1 MNRRTIGR
9 GRVIAGTGAVVTLV
23 ACFLPWYTVGGD
35 GGLPAISS
43 NAFDGTGILVFLAAV
58 GVLALI
64 ALPYAAGDQ
73 RLGID
78 RPAAFVASS
87 RSASRATSSASCSS
101 SRSRR
106 SDCRTGRL
114 ASGWPRW
121 GWRSWPGARPRSPAS
136 AARADGPRRR
146 RASLIAEIDLA
157 AGVLSW

>member
-9 GRVIAGTGAVVTLV
+9 GRVIAGTGAVVTLI
-23 ACFLPWYTVGGD
+23 ACFLPWYTVGGE

-78 RPAAFVASS
+78 RPAAFVLVVAVGVAGYLI
-87 RSASRATSSASCSS
+87 RIVQLFQVEALGLPDRAL
-101 SRSRR
+101 
-106 SDCRTGRL
+106 GF
-114 ASGWPRW
+114 W
-121 GWRSWPGARPRSPAS
+121 
-136 AARADGPRRR
+136 
-146 RASLIAEIDLA
+146 LA
-157 AGVLSW
+157 ALGLAIMAWGVAEVAGERRTS

>member
-9 GRVIAGTGAVVTLV
+9 GRVIAGIGAVVTLV

-78 RPAAFVASS
+78 RPAAFVAVVAVGVAGYII
-87 RSASRATSSASCSS
+87 RIVQLFQVEALGLPDRAL
-101 SRSRR
+101 
-106 SDCRTGRL
+106 GFWL
-114 ASGWPRW
+114 AALGLAIMAW
-121 GWRSWPGARPRSPAS
+121 GA
-136 AARADGPRRR
+136 
-146 RASLIAEIDLA
+146 AEI
-157 AGVLSW
+157 AGERRTS